1 MDTKVMR
8 GLGLVLVLSLGIY
21 AATTVAAERMAPS
34 ETKPTADMYINL
46 NAPSAAGDQ
55 TDPNNLWVSLSGDPA
70 GNCVTTR
77 VTYLKFN
84 LAPGPV
90 DPELKLILT
99 RSGAT
104 GNATGYTVGLYQVTN
119 SWSENDQWNTAPLP
133 GTRIGVL
140 QSFPAT
146 NGAHVVFSG
155 TALVNYVQ
163 SHANSDHVVSFV
175 IQLVSPGVCPAGVV
189 SAVFDSSEDAG
200 GSAPVLTVQ
209 SPPEPTS
216 SPTPSATLSPTP
228 GNTPNVT
235 PSPAPGITPNVT
247 PNVTPSATPS
257 PTPETPG
264 PKQYYLRL
272 PLILRR

>member
-8 GLGLVLVLSLGIY
+8 GLGLVLVLSLGIF

-34 ETKPTADMYINL
+34 ETTPTADMYINL

-55 TDPNNLWVSLSGDPA
+55 TDPNNLWISLSGDPA

-119 SWSENDQWNTAPLP
+119 SWSENDLWNTAPQP
-133 GTRIGVL
+133 GSRIGVL

-163 SHANSDHVVSFV
+163 SHANSDHVVSFA
-175 IQLVSPGVCPAGVV
+175 IQLVSRAGRVPCRRRQRSV
-189 SAVFDSSEDAG
+189 RFKRG
-200 GSAPVLTVQ
+200 CRRKPPVLTVQ
-209 SPPEPTS
+209 SPLE
-216 SPTPSATLSPTP
+216 PTPSPNAWSV
-228 GNTPNVT
+228 TPNVT

-264 PKQYYLRL
+264 PKKYYLRL